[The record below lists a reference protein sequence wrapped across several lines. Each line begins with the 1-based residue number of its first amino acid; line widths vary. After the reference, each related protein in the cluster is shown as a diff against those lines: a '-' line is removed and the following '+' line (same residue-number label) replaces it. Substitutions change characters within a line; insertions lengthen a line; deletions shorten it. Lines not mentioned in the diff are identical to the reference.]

1 MSIPVFNVPNAPG
14 VPPMVRSALTS
25 VSNLQGLVAG
35 VGTVLQFLAGAPPLP
50 TWGVFLASTMTSVVN
65 ADSFMSFTF
74 KKMAEVSNF
83 QVQGGKLS
91 AYNKVQLPYDA
102 SIRITKGG
110 TQADRQSLIR
120 QLDAVQASLEN
131 FTIVTP
137 EKSYLNANVIGY
149 DLTRKDVGD
158 AFFFSD
164 VELYLKEVPTTSA
177 VYTTTNVTST
187 ANAIQASAQPPQNNG
202 VLQSSAVSPM
212 AQASALT
219 TIAGLSP

>member
-1 MSIPVFNVPNAPG
+1 
-14 VPPMVRSALTS
+14 MVRSSLTS
-25 VSNLQGLVAG
+25 VSNVEGLVAG
-35 VGTVLQFLAGAPPLP
+35 IGTVLQFLAGAPPLP
-50 TWGVFLASTMTSVVN
+50 TWGIFLTSTMTSVVN
-65 ADSFMSFTF
+65 ADSFMSFTY

-83 QVQGGKLS
+83 QVQGGKLAS
-91 AYNKVQLPYDA
+91 YNKVQLPYD
-102 SIRITKGG
+102 SIIRITKGG
-110 TQADRQSLIR
+110 TQAARQSLIR

-137 EKSYLNANVIGY
+137 EKSYLSANVVGY

-164 VELYLKEVPTTSA
+164 VELYIKEVPATSA
-177 VYTTTNVTST
+177 VYTTTGTTST
-187 ANAIQASAQPPQNNG
+187 TNAIQATAQPPQNNG